1 LCGGGFAVS
10 SGKHFSKKTMSRQ
23 ARSQKEYIADD
34 GPGMYDSAMS
44 LAEIKQLATQLPPEE
59 LTALTSFLVRLTQN
73 AEGEAFN
80 GALLSE
86 SVLRREWNSP
96 EEDAAWENL

>member
-1 LCGGGFAVS
+1 
-10 SGKHFSKKTMSRQ
+10 MNRQ
-23 ARSQKEYIADD
+23 ARSQKENIAGD
-34 GPGMYDSAMS
+34 GSERYDSAMS

-73 AEGEAFN
+73 ADGEAFN
-80 GALLSE
+80 GALLSK

>member
-1 LCGGGFAVS
+1 V
-10 SGKHFSKKTMSRQ
+10 GKWRFTETPYNKKTMSRQ
-23 ARSQKEYIADD
+23 ARSQKESIADD
-34 GPGMYDSAMS
+34 GSERYDSAMS
-44 LAEIKQLATQLPPEE
+44 LVEIKQLAAQLPPEE

-96 EEDAAWENL
+96 DEDAAWENL

>member
-1 LCGGGFAVS
+1 
-10 SGKHFSKKTMSRQ
+10 
-23 ARSQKEYIADD
+23 
-34 GPGMYDSAMS
+34 MS

-59 LTALTSFLVRLTQN
+59 LTALTSFLVHLTQDS
-73 AEGEAFN
+73 EGEAFN

-86 SVLRREWNSP
+86 SVLRSEWNSP

>member
-1 LCGGGFAVS
+1 MLNAETGFGPLGAQLASYV
-10 SGKHFSKKTMSRQ
+10 
-23 ARSQKEYIADD
+23 ADD
-34 GPGMYDSAMS
+34 RPGRYDSAMS

-59 LTALTSFLVRLTQN
+59 LTALTAFLVRLTQN
-73 AEGEAFN
+73 SEGEAFN

>member
-1 LCGGGFAVS
+1 
-10 SGKHFSKKTMSRQ
+10 MSQ
-23 ARSQKEYIADD
+23 ARSQKENIADD
-34 GPGMYDSAMS
+34 GSERYDSPMS
-44 LAEIKQLATQLPPEE
+44 LAEIKELATQLPPEE

-73 AEGEAFN
+73 ADGEAFN